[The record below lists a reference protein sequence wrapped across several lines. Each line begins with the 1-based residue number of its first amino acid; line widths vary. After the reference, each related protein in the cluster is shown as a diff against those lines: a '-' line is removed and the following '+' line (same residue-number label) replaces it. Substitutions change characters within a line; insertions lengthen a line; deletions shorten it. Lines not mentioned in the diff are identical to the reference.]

1 MNSLN
6 KQRGIAPLALI
17 LSIIV
22 VGGLI
27 TFVATR
33 NKPMPKEE
41 VTESFPGGDGAQ
53 QSSSTTPATPKGEV
67 IKLLEQALNGSV
79 VVKLSDQ
86 NGSRQSGEAVL
97 TETNGK
103 TKVVVTLSGKA
114 SDVPMPSHIHS
125 GTCEKPGD
133 IIYQLSSVEKGA
145 AQTTLSVPLSEVLK
159 NLPIYVNVHKS
170 ATELQ
175 TSVSCGSILKPA
187 PVSKP
192 LPPAPQASED
202 RFIVR
207 YNASGFSPKS
217 IEIKRG
223 EAIKFVNDTNQTM
236 WVASND
242 HPTHTLYPGF
252 DQGKSVGKGG
262 TFIFTF
268 TEAGSWKYHNHNK
281 SADMGTIIVK

>member
-22 VGGLI
+22 VGGLA

-33 NKPMPKEE
+33 KKAPPTLPEQAQTTQTYPGENAATP
-41 VTESFPGGDGAQ
+41 ESPVK
-53 QSSSTTPATPKGEV
+53 TPAVSGPTTV
-67 IKLLEQALNGSV
+67 TI
-79 VVKLSDQ
+79 KLSDQ

-159 NLPIYVNVHKS
+159 NLPIYVNIHKS

-252 DQGKSVGKGG
+252 DQGKSVGKSG

-281 SADMGTIIVK
+281 PGDVGTIVVK

>member
-1 MNSLN
+1 MKYTNT
-6 KQRGIAPLALI
+6 QRGVAPLAII
-17 LSIIV
+17 LSILVI
-22 VGGLI
+22 GGLI
-27 TFVATR
+27 TLVVTR
-33 NKPMPKEE
+33 TKNTPKESTPVPE
-41 VTESFPGGDGAQ
+41 TTESFPLSGEAPIPP
-53 QSSSTTPATPKGEV
+53 SATPSAATAKTV
-67 IKLLEQALNGSV
+67 TIKLTE
-79 VVKLSDQ
+79 Q

-97 TETNGK
+97 TETDGK
-103 TKVVVTLSGKA
+103 TKVVVTLSGKS

-133 IIYQLSSVEKGA
+133 VIYPLSNVEKGA

-175 TSVSCGSILKPA
+175 TSVSCGSVLKPA
-187 PVSKP
+187 PVAKP
-192 LPPAPQASED
+192 LPVAPTASED
-202 RFIVR
+202 RFIVH
-207 YNASGFSPKS
+207 YTASGFNPKT

-223 EAIKFVNDTNQTM
+223 EAIKFVNDTNQSI
-236 WVASND
+236 WVATND

-252 DQGKSVGKGG
+252 DQGKSAGKGG

-281 SADMGTIIVK
+281 PSDQGTIVVK